1 MKKVVKTGKKGDD
14 DKRENGLKEYLKCEF
29 IRINANGD
37 DSNMFIYIYF
47 EIGFTIMLI
56 SQLKN

>member
-37 DSNMFIYIYF
+37 DSDMFIYIY
-47 EIGFTIMLI
+47 I
-56 SQLKN
+56 LKSVLQSC

>member
-29 IRINANGD
+29 IRINPDGD
-37 DSNMFIYIYF
+37 DFDMFIYIFWNWFYNHVNKS
-47 EIGFTIMLI
+47 T
-56 SQLKN
+56 

>member
-29 IRINANGD
+29 IRINADGD
-37 DSNMFIYIYF
+37 DSDMFIYIYF
-47 EIGFTIMLI
+47 
-56 SQLKN
+56 